1 MKMHPLMRSLGLCAP
16 LGWARALA
24 FTVTLVGC
32 GGGVESGGTGVTP
45 TTSSASG
52 PITGFG
58 SVVVN
63 GVRFDDSSATVTDA
77 DGIARSRDDLRLG
90 MTTDVQGSAI
100 TVDAS
105 GTSTGTAK
113 SIVYGSDLLGPID
126 SIDVAGA
133 RLVALGQTVDIVST
147 TVFDDVSISG
157 GLAALAV
164 GNVIEVYSLFDAAS
178 GHYTAT
184 RIERKSG
191 VTSYRLRGIVTNLD
205 ANAKAFNI
213 GSERI
218 SYAGVPGPAPA
229 SLVNGNFVR
238 VQLQPLKVGGVWL
251 VVALKNGVGG
261 PGDTDDAR
269 LEGLIS
275 AFSSATRFSVN
286 GITVDAS
293 AANPPAGLG
302 LGVRVEVEGSARG
315 GVLAATKVKI
325 KTPGDVGGQEFEL
338 HGPITSANAPQLS
351 FVVRGV
357 TVSYSAAT
365 EFRDGTAA
373 GLGVGTSVEVRG
385 TLSAE
390 GTRLVA
396 ERITFK

>member
-1 MKMHPLMRSLGLCAP
+1 MKMHPLMSSLGLCAP

-24 FTVTLVGC
+24 FTIALVGC

-58 SVVVN
+58 SVIVN
-63 GVRFDDSSATVTDA
+63 GVRFDDSTATVTDA
-77 DGIARSRDDLRLG
+77 DGVARTRDDLRLG
-90 MTTDVQGSAI
+90 MTTEVQGSAI
-100 TVDAS
+100 KTDAS

-113 SIVYGSDLLGPID
+113 SIVYGSDILGPID

-133 RLVALGQTVDIVST
+133 RLVALGQTVDIGST
-147 TVFDDVSISG
+147 TVFDDASISG

-164 GNVIEVYSLFDAAS
+164 GDLIEVYSLFDVAS
-178 GHYTAT
+178 GHYKAT
-184 RIERKSG
+184 RIERKSA
-191 VTSYRLRGIVTNLD
+191 VASYRLRGIVGNLD
-205 ANAKAFNI
+205 ASAKAFNI

-251 VVALKNGVGG
+251 VVALKSGTDEL
-261 PGDTDDAR
+261 GDADDAR

-275 AFSSATRFSVN
+275 AFTSATRFSVN
-286 GITVDAS
+286 GITVDAG

-302 LGVRVEVEGSARG
+302 LGVRVEVEGSSSG
-315 GVLAATKVKI
+315 GVLMATKVKI
-325 KTPGDVGGQEFEL
+325 KTPDDVAGQEFEL
-338 HGPITSANAPQLS
+338 HGAITSVNAAQLS
-351 FVVRGV
+351 FVLRGV
-357 TVSYSAAT
+357 TVTYSAAT

-373 GLGVGTSVEVRG
+373 GLLVGASVEAKG
-385 TLSAE
+385 TLSAD